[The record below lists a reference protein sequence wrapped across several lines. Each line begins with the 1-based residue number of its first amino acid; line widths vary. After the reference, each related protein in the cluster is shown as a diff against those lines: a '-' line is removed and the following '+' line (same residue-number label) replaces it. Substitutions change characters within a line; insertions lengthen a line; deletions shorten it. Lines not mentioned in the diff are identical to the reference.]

1 MRPPSRNGGRGGPA
15 AGFTLVEAAVTIA
28 IVSIVLLMVVQGLQS
43 ATRKAYYTKVQKT
56 AHELAQGLLGEVRCG
71 LYRDEMDRE
80 MSGTFAD
87 QDEPD
92 YIWEI
97 VVGEDVFLDR
107 DDDELPFDNFA
118 ERRRREEDEED
129 NFFQGDEE
137 DEEQTE
143 PFEKVKVKVIF
154 PVLDEEMEDE
164 LILEAWV
171 PWEEIYGPEEEEE
184 LGASGG
190 DGGESGEGGGGA
202 AGGDR

>member
-1 MRPPSRNGGRGGPA
+1 MRAPRRRPGPED
-15 AGFTLVEAAVTIA
+15 GFTLAEAAVTIA

-43 ATRKAYYTKVQKT
+43 ATRKAYYTKVRKT

-71 LYRDEMDRE
+71 LYRDEMDTE

-92 YIWEI
+92 YRWEI
-97 VVGEDVFLDR
+97 VVGEDVFEDR
-107 DDDELPFDNFA
+107 DDEDRPFDNFA
-118 ERRRREEDEED
+118 ERRRREDEREES
-129 NFFQGDEE
+129 FFGSEEE

-154 PVLDEEMEDE
+154 PVMDEEQEDE

-171 PWEEIYGPEEEEE
+171 PWVEIYGPEEEEE
-184 LGASGG
+184 LGEGSAA
-190 DGGESGEGGGGA
+190 GGGGA
-202 AGGDR
+202 AGGAASGEGDR